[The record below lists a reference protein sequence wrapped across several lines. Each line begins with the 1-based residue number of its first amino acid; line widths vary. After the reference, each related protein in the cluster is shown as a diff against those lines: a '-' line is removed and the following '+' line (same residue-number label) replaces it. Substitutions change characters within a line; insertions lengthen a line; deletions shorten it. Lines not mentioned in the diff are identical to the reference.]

1 RDGASGDDPTLAD
14 LDEVV
19 GRIAAALTEPVTY
32 AGRAIRVTASIGVAT
47 AAEAVAAR
55 ASGEKLSPDRFA
67 HDLLRHA
74 GLALQSAQVAGRG
87 RWCRYE
93 SELHGAMVERMRL
106 RSALD
111 RAVTDG
117 SFVLEYQPIVAL
129 ESGATVGFEA
139 LVRWEHPTRGV
150 IGPAEFIHVAEETGL
165 IEAIG
170 DWVLHRAVTAAAG
183 WHRTMPP
190 GVYVSVNVSAHQLR
204 AGSEGTSVG
213 FAERVDRELAAA
225 GLPPQ
230 NLMIELTESV
240 LLDEDRAWAELT
252 ALRNAGVRLAIDDF
266 GTGFSSMSYL
276 LHTPIEVIK
285 LDKSFVGSISTSPRQ
300 RALVDGIVRL
310 GATLGLQVIA
320 EGIETADDRDIL
332 LSMGCPYGQGFL
344 YSGALGSAEAHRWL
358 AAQTST
364 PPAEAEPSDGATPI
378 GGEGRGKVPAQPT
391 GADVAGGAD
400 AAETVDKYAHSTPP
414 GTLPS

>member
-1 RDGASGDDPTLAD
+1 D

-47 AAEAVAAR
+47 AADALAAR
-55 ASGEKLSPDRFA
+55 ASGEELSPDRFA

-74 GLALQSAQVAGRG
+74 GLALQAAQVAGRG

-129 ESGATVGFEA
+129 DTGATVGFEA

-150 IGPAEFIHVAEETGL
+150 IGPAEFIHVAEETGP

-170 DWVLHRAVTAAAG
+170 DWVLRRAGTAAAG
-183 WHRTMPP
+183 RPRPP
-190 GVYVSVNVSAHQLR
+190 GVYGSGTGSAHQRR
-204 AGSEGTSVG
+204 AAREGTRVG
-213 FAERVDRELAAA
+213 FAARVDREPAAA

-230 NLMIELTESV
+230 NLMLELTESV
-240 LLDEDRAWAELT
+240 LLDEDRVWAELT

-276 LHTPIEVIK
+276 LQTPIEVIN
-285 LDKSFVGSISTSPRQ
+285 LDKSFVGSIATSSRQ
-300 RALVDGIVRL
+300 RDLVDGIVRL
-310 GATLGLQVIA
+310 GQ
-320 EGIETADDRDIL
+320 
-332 LSMGCPYGQGFL
+332 S
-344 YSGALGSAEAHRWL
+344 
-358 AAQTST
+358 
-364 PPAEAEPSDGATPI
+364 
-378 GGEGRGKVPAQPT
+378 
-391 GADVAGGAD
+391 
-400 AAETVDKYAHSTPP
+400 
-414 GTLPS
+414 

>member
-1 RDGASGDDPTLAD
+1 GLANRALFTEHVAGLVAPGADRPPPEAAVLLIDIDGFQLLNDTMGQSVGDEGLVAVARRLAGHLGRLDLAARFGGDVVAVLVHAQDGQRDGIQDGIQDDTRDGASGDDPTLAD

-47 AAEAVAAR
+47 AADALAAR
-55 ASGEKLSPDRFA
+55 ASGEELSPDRFA

-74 GLALQSAQVAGRG
+74 GLALQAAQVAGRG

-129 ESGATVGFEA
+129 DTGATVGFEA

-190 GVYVSVNVSAHQLR
+190 GVYVSVN
-204 AGSEGTSVG
+204 
-213 FAERVDRELAAA
+213 
-225 GLPPQ
+225 
-230 NLMIELTESV
+230 
-240 LLDEDRAWAELT
+240 
-252 ALRNAGVRLAIDDF
+252 
-266 GTGFSSMSYL
+266 
-276 LHTPIEVIK
+276 
-285 LDKSFVGSISTSPRQ
+285 
-300 RALVDGIVRL
+300 
-310 GATLGLQVIA
+310 
-320 EGIETADDRDIL
+320 
-332 LSMGCPYGQGFL
+332 
-344 YSGALGSAEAHRWL
+344 
-358 AAQTST
+358 
-364 PPAEAEPSDGATPI
+364 
-378 GGEGRGKVPAQPT
+378 
-391 GADVAGGAD
+391 
-400 AAETVDKYAHSTPP
+400 
-414 GTLPS
+414 